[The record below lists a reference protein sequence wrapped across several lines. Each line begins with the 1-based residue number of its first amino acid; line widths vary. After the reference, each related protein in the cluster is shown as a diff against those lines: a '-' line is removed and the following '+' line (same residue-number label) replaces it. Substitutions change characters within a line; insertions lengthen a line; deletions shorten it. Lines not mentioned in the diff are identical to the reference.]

1 MGLIKQQRIKKI
13 NAGVSR
19 TARGTFEDW
28 ERKFVGFSHSFFLF
42 IHIWLHIFLEV
53 DQTVRFFCFMC
64 VFVLTICLF
73 CTFGFDIDFLFCFF
87 FFTLNLL
94 FFVFFLKY
102 LISVQ
107 KFDILPSSLQSSV
120 SMCEGALVPVYV

>member
-19 TARGTFEDW
+19 TARAVLLKIGKENLLVSRTF
-28 ERKFVGFSHSFFLF
+28 FFIYTHLGAF
-42 IHIWLHIFLEV
+42 FPLLEV
-53 DQTVRFFCFMC
+53 VQTVRFFCFMC

-73 CTFGFDIDFLFCFF
+73 CTFGFDIDFFVLFL
-87 FFTLNLL
+87 FTLNLL
-94 FFVFFLKY
+94 FSFSLKY

-120 SMCEGALVPVYV
+120 SEGALVSVYV

>member
-1 MGLIKQQRIKKI
+1 MQECRERRAVLLKI
-13 NAGVSR
+13 GKENLLVSR
-19 TARGTFEDW
+19 TFCLYTSGCI
-28 ERKFVGFSHSFFLF
+28 FVVVRSGSNSQIVLF
-42 IHIWLHIFLEV
+42 HV
-53 DQTVRFFCFMC
+53 Y

-73 CTFGFDIDFLFCFF
+73 CTFGFDIDFLFCFT

-94 FFVFFLKY
+94 FSFSLKY

-120 SMCEGALVPVYV
+120 LVCVRVRLCLCTFDL